1 MPEAT
6 ISDVDFKGFG
16 LEGIT
21 LLAKVSVSNP
31 YSVPISIGEI
41 AYKVKSVERQIVSGS
56 IPDPESLK
64 SNDTTLLEVTVK
76 VSHSAV
82 VSLVHDIGGDWD
94 IDYLLELRLIIDLLV
109 IENITIPMSYKGE
122 MKLPAFSGFFFG
134 KSVEGIPNPDGKFA
148 PKTPICHQ
156 FCHHLQPLNS
166 NSNSK

>member
-1 MPEAT
+1 MSLNVTEKVSNIPMPEAT

-94 IDYLLELRLIIDLLV
+94 IDYLLELSQHTSDKDGTQPTAKAIQYGDTDPVERYTDL
-109 IENITIPMSYKGE
+109 EK
-122 MKLPAFSGFFFG
+122 
-134 KSVEGIPNPDGKFA
+134 
-148 PKTPICHQ
+148 
-156 FCHHLQPLNS
+156 
-166 NSNSK
+166 